1 MARRT
6 VGGAAV
12 AATGRWTSPDGVR
25 LPAGTAHAWVPGTNQ
40 TVCGLA
46 LSREHLGRFPH
57 VPWVNVQ
64 PVTGVDADEVTEL
77 CRRCAAGTGA
87 RRKER
92 RWTRTDPR
100 P

>member
-1 MARRT
+1 M
-6 VGGAAV
+6 V
-12 AATGRWTSPDGVR
+12 ATGRWTSPDGVR
-25 LPAGTAHAWVPGTNQ
+25 LPAGLVHAWVQGTNQ

-46 LSREHLGRFPH
+46 LSREPLERFPH
-57 VPWVNVQ
+57 VPWSHVQ
-64 PVTGVDADEVTEL
+64 PVTGIDADEVTGV
-77 CRRCAAGTGA
+77 CPRCSAGTGA